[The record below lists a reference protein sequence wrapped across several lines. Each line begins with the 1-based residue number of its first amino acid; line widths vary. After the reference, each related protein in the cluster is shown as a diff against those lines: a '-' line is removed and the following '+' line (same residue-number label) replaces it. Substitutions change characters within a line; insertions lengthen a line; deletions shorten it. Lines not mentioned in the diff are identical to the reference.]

1 MKRPQRNIL
10 LLVTTV
16 FGYFLIDDHLSSNVK
31 LSLGIALIVFG
42 VLLAIL
48 CKDFLIARSRTKK
61 HDWEGAI
68 EHYNKFEMSIKSHQQ
83 RGINLPIFMSL
94 YTFDGIA
101 LTNNNRAQCYMN
113 VHRNQDAKN
122 DLEFAVS
129 LDKLYAIPHI
139 NLAILAAQKGD
150 EPGAKK
156 ELELAQ
162 ELGYKAKGAQKLIR
176 SYLAKV
182 NETIGDRLY

>member
-10 LLVTTV
+10 LLVITV
-16 FGYFLIDDHLSSNVK
+16 LGYFAVNDHLSSTVK

-42 VLLAIL
+42 VLIAIL

-61 HDWEGAI
+61 QDWEGAI
-68 EHYNKFEMSIKSHQQ
+68 EHYNKFERSIKSHQQ

-122 DLEFAVS
+122 DLECAVT
-129 LDKLYAIPHI
+129 LDNLYAIPHI

-150 EPGAKK
+150 ESSAKK
-156 ELELAQ
+156 ELEMAQ
-162 ELGYKAKGAQKLIR
+162 ALGYKSEGAQKLIR
-176 SYLAKV
+176 TYLAKV
-182 NETIGDRLY
+182 NVTIGDRL